1 MLLANLLCR
10 QRTDCFAAHA
20 AAPTREAPTQ
30 AAAAPKSAKKAR
42 KSEPAGAAGGA
53 DQPGGK
59 PTARDKA
66 TGPISSVP
74 LLFPDRLTKG
84 KVLVELDGEG
94 DAVDLDGDI
103 GAVGRLY
110 TVGGVGPG
118 SSVAE
123 RELRLDLKGVIY
135 EARMLPC
142 SSCMVVRIENQE
154 AKVRTARGLAN
165 ACIDVD

>member
-1 MLLANLLCR
+1 
-10 QRTDCFAAHA
+10 
-20 AAPTREAPTQ
+20 
-30 AAAAPKSAKKAR
+30 
-42 KSEPAGAAGGA
+42 
-53 DQPGGK
+53 
-59 PTARDKA
+59 
-66 TGPISSVP
+66 VP

-118 SSVAE
+118 SSAAE

-154 AKVRTARGLAN
+154 AKVGGPVLQCEHACGLTHA
-165 ACIDVD
+165 ILLVDLSPR

>member
-1 MLLANLLCR
+1 
-10 QRTDCFAAHA
+10 
-20 AAPTREAPTQ
+20 
-30 AAAAPKSAKKAR
+30 
-42 KSEPAGAAGGA
+42 
-53 DQPGGK
+53 
-59 PTARDKA
+59 
-66 TGPISSVP
+66 VP